1 MGAFDYQA
9 LDARGR
15 KRKGVIEADT
25 ARQARQQL
33 RDKGFTPLDVNVTR
47 RQRANQKAS
56 ASQPLFS
63 QRNRGIRTQELS
75 LITRQL
81 ATLIDASMPL
91 EECLKAVAEQAEK
104 PRIGSMM
111 TSVRARVMEGYTL
124 ADALADYP
132 QVFNELYR
140 AMIAAG
146 EKAGYLSTVLSR
158 LADYVENRQ
167 RIQSTLL
174 QAMLYPAILTF
185 FSVVI
190 VAFLLAT
197 VVPDIVGQFVQT
209 GQALPAST
217 QFLLNASDFITDW
230 GVWVVSALILI
241 GVSIRALL
249 KDTQRR
255 LVWDKKILS
264 LPVIGRVA
272 RGLNTSRFAR
282 TLAICT
288 ASAIP
293 LLDGMKVAAQ
303 VMSNQ
308 YVRMR
313 VLEAADKVR
322 EGASLRVALDQSRLF
337 PPMMLHM
344 IASGERS
351 GDLEPMLSR
360 AADNQDKDFEA
371 QVNVALGIFGPLMI
385 VLMAGLVLFIVVA
398 TLMPIIAMNDMVGL

>member
-33 RDKGFTPLDVNVTR
+33 RDKGFTPLDVNATR
-47 RQRANQKAS
+47 RRRANQQPS
-56 ASQPLFS
+56 SSQPLFS

-230 GVWVVSALILI
+230 GIWVVSALILI

>member
-33 RDKGFTPLDVNVTR
+33 RDKGFTPLDVNATR

-56 ASQPLFS
+56 ASQPLFN

-230 GVWVVSALILI
+230 GIWVVSALSLI

>member
-33 RDKGFTPLDVNVTR
+33 RDKGFTPLDVNATR

-230 GVWVVSALILI
+230 GIWVVSALILI

>member
-1 MGAFDYQA
+1 MAAFDYQA
-9 LDARGR
+9 LDERGR

-33 RDKGFTPLDVNVTR
+33 RDKGFTPLDVNATTR
-47 RQRANQKAS
+47 KRASQKTS
-56 ASQPLFS
+56 TSQPLFS
-63 QRNRGIRTQELS
+63 PGQRGISTQELS

-81 ATLIDASMPL
+81 ATLIDAAMPL

-124 ADALADYP
+124 ADAFADYP
-132 QVFNELYR
+132 QVFDELYR

-146 EKAGYLSTVLSR
+146 EKAGHLGTVLSR

-185 FSVVI
+185 FSVII

-217 QFLLNASDFITDW
+217 QFLLNASDFILDW
-230 GVWVVSALILI
+230 GIWVVGGMVLALL
-241 GVSIRALL
+241 GIRALL
-249 KDTQRR
+249 KDKQRR
-255 LVWDKKILS
+255 LAWDKQKLALPIL
-264 LPVIGRVA
+264 GRVA

-308 YVRMR
+308 YVRQR

-322 EGASLRVALDQSRLF
+322 EGASLRVALDQSSLF

>member
-33 RDKGFTPLDVNVTR
+33 RDKGFTPLDVNATR

-104 PRIGSMM
+104 PRTGSMM

-230 GVWVVSALILI
+230 GIWVVSALILI

>member
-9 LDARGR
+9 LDALGR

-33 RDKGFTPLDVNVTR
+33 RDKGFTPLDVNATR

-230 GVWVVSALILI
+230 GIWVVSALILI

>member
-230 GVWVVSALILI
+230 GGWVVSALILI

>member
-33 RDKGFTPLDVNVTR
+33 RDKGFTPLDVNATR
-47 RQRANQKAS
+47 RQRVNQKAS

-230 GVWVVSALILI
+230 GIWVVSALILI

>member
-33 RDKGFTPLDVNVTR
+33 RDKGFTPLDVNATR

-230 GVWVVSALILI
+230 GGWVVSALILI

>member
-33 RDKGFTPLDVNVTR
+33 RDKGFTPLDVNATR

>member
-33 RDKGFTPLDVNVTR
+33 RDKGFTPLDINATT
-47 RQRANQKAS
+47 RQRASQKSS
-56 ASQPLFS
+56 ASQPLFR

-81 ATLIDASMPL
+81 ATLIDAAMPL

-146 EKAGYLSTVLSR
+146 EKAGHLSTVLSR

-217 QFLLNASDFITDW
+217 QFLLNASEFITDW
-230 GVWVVSALILI
+230 GMWVVGALIFI
-241 GVSIRALL
+241 SVSIRTLL

-255 LVWDKKILS
+255 LAWDKHVLS
-264 LPVIGRVA
+264 LPIIGRVA

-322 EGASLRVALDQSRLF
+322 EGASLRMALNQSHLF

>member
-33 RDKGFTPLDVNVTR
+33 RDKGFTPLDVNATR

-56 ASQPLFS
+56 ASQPLFN